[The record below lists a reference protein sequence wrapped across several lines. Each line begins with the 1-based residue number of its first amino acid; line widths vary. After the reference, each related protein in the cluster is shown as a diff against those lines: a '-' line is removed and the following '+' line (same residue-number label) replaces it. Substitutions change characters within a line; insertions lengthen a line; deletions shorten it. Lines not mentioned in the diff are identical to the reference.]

1 MFEEYKNNKN
11 NLILLTPYEHI
22 LAHKMLKEIFPCY
35 QMTAAYIL
43 LLGKFKNLNLIDEQE
58 YNNIIAEHAKNM
70 SQKLKGI
77 PKSEEHKKHISE
89 GRIGLSYGPLSEEHK
104 QKISK
109 ALKGRSP
116 SELNRKINSEQR
128 KQRIGEKNPRSKKI
142 LCVEDNLTFNT
153 VKECCEYYHISN
165 LHRYT
170 QTGKIH
176 TKLQKH
182 FKYIE
187 EDK

>member
-1 MFEEYKNNKN
+1 M
-11 NLILLTPYEHI
+11 TPYEHI

-35 QMTAAYIL
+35 QMTAAYVL

-58 YNNIIAEHAKNM
+58 YNNAMAEHAKNM
-70 SQKLKGI
+70 SQRLKGV
-77 PKSEEHKKHISE
+77 PKSEKHKQHISE
-89 GRIGLSYGPLSEEHK
+89 GRKGLSYGPLSEEHK
-104 QKISK
+104 QKISQS
-109 ALKGRSP
+109 LKGRSP
-116 SELNRKINSEQR
+116 SELNRKINSERR
-128 KQRIGEKNPRSKKI
+128 KQRTGEKNPRSKKI
-142 LCVEDNLTFNT
+142 LCVEDNLIFNT

-187 EDK
+187 KDK